1 MKKGFVIT
9 SVSGGI
15 IVLSIVALAFF
26 VANPTKDYALSVDPV
41 LVKGGGG
48 TETHVTI
55 TNTGKQPVTNVKVD
69 YGMQTKQDL
78 IPVINPGQ
86 KIFLSPPDGS
96 SLIQVSVTADDGI
109 DIVQPYRTL
118 VNAPLI
124 GNGGFGQ

>member
-1 MKKGFVIT
+1 LKKVLVIA
-9 SVSGGI
+9 SVVGGMI
-15 IVLSIVALAFF
+15 AVSVAVLAFL
-26 VANPTKDYALSVDPV
+26 ATNPTQDYALSVDPV

-55 TNTGKQPVTNVKVD
+55 KNTGKQPVTNVRVD
-69 YGMQTKQDL
+69 YGGQKQDL

-86 KIFLSPPDGS
+86 KIILSPPDGS
-96 SLIQVSVTADDGI
+96 SLIQVNVTADDGI
-109 DIVQPYRTL
+109 NIVQPYRTP